1 VKVDHPPGRV
11 PVPGP
16 GYHPGIDSGEGDLD
30 RSWLR
35 RHGAA
40 IFLAL
45 LLVFG
50 GVVVLVEVGP
60 KGLLGFSPQS
70 RPTVV
75 NPRQGEF
82 EGVMHRIY
90 DVANQAVRERRADL
104 LGQAYADTCQC
115 AAQVKATID
124 RLLATHETLGG
135 AGMQVTAVEVE
146 LARTD
151 TAILRV
157 TDKIDPYPEYA
168 ESGALITTVPGRGPL
183 QFTVT
188 LEQRNGAWLMTD
200 AVPAANALP

>member
-1 VKVDHPPGRV
+1 VRV
-11 PVPGP
+11 EDPPGP
-16 GYHPGIDSGEGDLD
+16 GYHPGIESDGDSELN

-40 IFLAL
+40 LFLAF

-50 GVVVLVEVGP
+50 GVTILVEVGP
-60 KGLLGFSPQS
+60 SGLIGFSPQS
-70 RPTVV
+70 KPSVV
-75 NPRQGEF
+75 NPRQAEF
-82 EGVMHRIY
+82 EGVMHHIY
-90 DVANQAVRERRADL
+90 EVANQAVRERRADL
-104 LGQAYADTCQC
+104 LAQAYSEHCQC
-115 AAQVKATID
+115 YAQVKATID

-146 LARTD
+146 LATAQA
-151 TAILRV
+151 AILRV

-168 ESGALITTVPGRGPL
+168 ESGALVATVPGRTPV

-188 LEQRNGAWLMTD
+188 LERRNGTWLMTD